1 MEQDVMSFN
10 AGRWNELCVVL
21 AAQASRNC
29 GSVHDMY
36 QQLFS
41 DLVDGRLKEIPEA
54 HHPAALEVACRW
66 DYLSPEGRAKAQ
78 QEMADQGYCTHGLE
92 PNCCPMG
99 CGDLPWFDTA
109 EEH

>member
-21 AAQASRNC
+21 AAQASHNC

-41 DLVDGRLKEIPEA
+41 ELVDGRLKEIPEE

-78 QEMADQGYCTHGLE
+78 QEMADQGYCTHGLD
-92 PNCCPMG
+92 PYVCPMG
-99 CGDLPWFDTA
+99 CGDLPWFDR
-109 EEH
+109 EEN